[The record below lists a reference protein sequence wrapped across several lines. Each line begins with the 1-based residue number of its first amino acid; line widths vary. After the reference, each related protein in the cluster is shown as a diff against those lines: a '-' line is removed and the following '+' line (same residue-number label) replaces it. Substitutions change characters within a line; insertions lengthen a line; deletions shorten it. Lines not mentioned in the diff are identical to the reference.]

1 MDSKT
6 ALEKMKQLLC
16 DISSKNESL
25 NNENND
31 LNIKIISLIKLLKS
45 KDNQINILN
54 KKLLKLNLKNIFYK
68 KHFIQKQKL
77 QNAFDIF
84 KYNSK
89 VNIEMNNNSSIY
101 FISSKENDLIFNGIK
116 KNNFKDI
123 GIGDFK
129 INQKF
134 FIRKMTCLT
143 LFRKRKN
150 NISTEDDN
158 SKEIKIN
165 LKFNNIEQQNEV
177 NNICIK
183 SDRNNKKIN
192 QKYECSIFN
201 IEIKHNNKLKI
212 FDNKYLKSENICK
225 HYSILSDRSYNALKI
240 KLEQKEKDNKKLENE
255 ISNIKKDYIFAKNA
269 MKEYMDKY
277 NFLNNMI
284 SKKKKQIV
292 IDTKN
297 KYYLNIKS
305 SNISSK
311 NEIIKI
317 DDISILSNYDIK
329 NDKENVFV
337 YYNNE
342 NFNILSKRKKM
353 ILKEDSFSLDIINYK
368 GNNNTNLIIS
378 KENNINLIQ
387 EKNSKKE
394 KIDSQYEILE
404 PLKYAEYKK
413 NQSIIKSFDIL
424 EFSNSFS
431 FNYTSPQTERKDTLK
446 ISKNFSFEII
456 NEKEDISIDNN
467 KLINEELERN
477 NSSLK
482 VNILELK
489 LRVIFYLKPKII
501 FFIKLIFF
509 YYQKKLTDSFK
520 MFRNL
525 LINLKLKILIKNK
538 INGPSRFYFLKYF
551 LTKYQL
557 NILYLSFFDNKNEL
571 LKNIETNTK
580 LNSQITLFQETFK
593 KYEESNL
600 KEKKEKDNAI
610 TKQKSIINELN
621 KEISKIKE
629 SFEKIKSTSKNN
641 ESELISIS
649 NESNKMKKTID
660 KLNKEIK
667 SLQEE
672 KISNENQIKEQQE
685 LIKNL
690 NEKIKKDQFDY
701 EQNEIDVNNQVEKLK
716 IQFNEY
722 EKSIQKLNNQNIN
735 LQKENE
741 KLKINNENLNT
752 NKEELI
758 SIIQESKNYELENES
773 LMSLNKELKNNNDEL
788 NIKYQ
793 NLKKE
798 FDNLK
803 NMSEESKNE
812 LSKALNE
819 MELYSELLQ
828 TLEIKVKE
836 AENKKITAENER
848 DKAINDVREIRQRYI
863 NIMGEKYA

>member
-16 DISSKNESL
+16 DISSKNKSL

-150 NISTEDDN
+150 NISTDDDN

-225 HYSILSDRSYNALKI
+225 NYSILSDRSYNALKI

-297 KYYLNIKS
+297 KYYLNVKS

-431 FNYTSPQTERKDTLK
+431 FNYTSPQTERKEILK
-446 ISKNFSFEII
+446 ISRNFSFEII

-509 YYQKKLTDSFK
+509 HYQKKLTDSFK

-538 INGPSRFYFLKYF
+538 VNGPSRFYFLKYY

-571 LKNIETNTK
+571 LKNIETNNK
-580 LNSQITLFQETFK
+580 LNSQINLFQETFK

>member
-225 HYSILSDRSYNALKI
+225 NYSILSDRSYNALKI

-317 DDISILSNYDIK
+317 DDISILSNYEIK
-329 NDKENVFV
+329 NDKENIFI

-353 ILKEDSFSLDIINYK
+353 ILKEDSFSL
-368 GNNNTNLIIS
+368 
-378 KENNINLIQ
+378 
-387 EKNSKKE
+387 
-394 KIDSQYEILE
+394 
-404 PLKYAEYKK
+404 
-413 NQSIIKSFDIL
+413 
-424 EFSNSFS
+424 
-431 FNYTSPQTERKDTLK
+431 
-446 ISKNFSFEII
+446 
-456 NEKEDISIDNN
+456 
-467 KLINEELERN
+467 
-477 NSSLK
+477 
-482 VNILELK
+482 
-489 LRVIFYLKPKII
+489 
-501 FFIKLIFF
+501 
-509 YYQKKLTDSFK
+509 
-520 MFRNL
+520 
-525 LINLKLKILIKNK
+525 
-538 INGPSRFYFLKYF
+538 
-551 LTKYQL
+551 
-557 NILYLSFFDNKNEL
+557 
-571 LKNIETNTK
+571 
-580 LNSQITLFQETFK
+580 
-593 KYEESNL
+593 
-600 KEKKEKDNAI
+600 
-610 TKQKSIINELN
+610 
-621 KEISKIKE
+621 
-629 SFEKIKSTSKNN
+629 
-641 ESELISIS
+641 
-649 NESNKMKKTID
+649 
-660 KLNKEIK
+660 
-667 SLQEE
+667 
-672 KISNENQIKEQQE
+672 
-685 LIKNL
+685 
-690 NEKIKKDQFDY
+690 
-701 EQNEIDVNNQVEKLK
+701 
-716 IQFNEY
+716 
-722 EKSIQKLNNQNIN
+722 
-735 LQKENE
+735 
-741 KLKINNENLNT
+741 
-752 NKEELI
+752 
-758 SIIQESKNYELENES
+758 
-773 LMSLNKELKNNNDEL
+773 
-788 NIKYQ
+788 
-793 NLKKE
+793 
-798 FDNLK
+798 
-803 NMSEESKNE
+803 
-812 LSKALNE
+812 
-819 MELYSELLQ
+819 
-828 TLEIKVKE
+828 
-836 AENKKITAENER
+836 
-848 DKAINDVREIRQRYI
+848 
-863 NIMGEKYA
+863 

>member
-77 QNAFDIF
+77 QNAFYIF

-177 NNICIK
+177 NNIYIK

-225 HYSILSDRSYNALKI
+225 NYSILSDRSYNALKI

-538 INGPSRFYFLKYF
+538 VNGPSRFYFLKYY

-667 SLQEE
+667 TLQEE

-773 LMSLNKELKNNNDEL
+773 LISLNKELKNNNDEL

>member
-225 HYSILSDRSYNALKI
+225 NYSILSDRSYNALKI

-538 INGPSRFYFLKYF
+538 VNGPSRFYFLKYY

-722 EKSIQKLNNQNIN
+722 EKSIQKLNNQI
-735 LQKENE
+735 
-741 KLKINNENLNT
+741 
-752 NKEELI
+752 
-758 SIIQESKNYELENES
+758 
-773 LMSLNKELKNNNDEL
+773 
-788 NIKYQ
+788 
-793 NLKKE
+793 
-798 FDNLK
+798 
-803 NMSEESKNE
+803 
-812 LSKALNE
+812 
-819 MELYSELLQ
+819 
-828 TLEIKVKE
+828 
-836 AENKKITAENER
+836 ENK
-848 DKAINDVREIRQRYI
+848 
-863 NIMGEKYA
+863 